1 MRFRQARSRK
11 TYERQESSGINHR
24 SKSIKQNRLLAISD
38 NLLPPGAQRLTN
50 RASTS
55 SDASRLMSR
64 LRKVNLLPKN
74 PFKLSL
80 QGKLARLIYLA
91 LLTVF
96 VGNFSLHPFGTSFR
110 FSLAVVAFT
119 FFLLLNDDI
128 NELVGGAWTGLAVL
142 AFRSGGNVLLL
153 ELPLPQAIRIHYPAA
168 VFYTVLGLGMWLT
181 ADVLRAGKWHS
192 FILLGV
198 LDVSANLFELAFRTE
213 LNLGQFL
220 PIIYLLAVV
229 ALVRSTLVGLAFT
242 AWRQHERILLQQQEK
257 REFERILLVTSDVSG
272 ELLYLESTL
281 EGLEKIML
289 KSYQLHNRLKRDS
302 REGSEVALAISRD
315 VHDAKKDFERLA
327 ARLRQVLV
335 RQKEGESVDLRTLI
349 DIALRAN
356 RDFAR
361 ELSKDIEFHADVE
374 GNVDVTS
381 YHMVLSIINN
391 LVGNAIEASGE
402 FGEIRLQVD
411 ARHQRLLVV
420 VSDKGSGIKSG
431 DLSIIFT
438 PGYTTKFDPATGKA
452 STGLGLAQVK
462 HIVDELGG
470 EIKVES
476 REGLGSRFAVNIPY
490 SGRP

>member
-1 MRFRQARSRK
+1 M
-11 TYERQESSGINHR
+11 
-24 SKSIKQNRLLAISD
+24 
-38 NLLPPGAQRLTN
+38 
-50 RASTS
+50 
-55 SDASRLMSR
+55 
-64 LRKVNLLPKN
+64 
-74 PFKLSL
+74 
-80 QGKLARLIYLA
+80 A

-110 FSLAVVAFT
+110 FSLAVGAFT
-119 FFLLLNDDI
+119 FFLLLNEDI
-128 NELVGGAWTGLAVL
+128 NEIVGGICTGLAVL
-142 AFRSGGNVLLL
+142 SFRAGGNVLLL
-153 ELPLPQAIRIHYPAA
+153 ELPLRQAMQTHFPAA
-168 VFYTVLGLGMWLT
+168 IFYTVLGLGMWLA
-181 ADVLRAGKWHS
+181 ADILRAGKWHS
-192 FILLGV
+192 FILLGI
-198 LDVSANLFELAFRTE
+198 LDVSANLFELAFRGELSLTE
-213 LNLGQFL
+213 FY
-220 PIIYLLAVV
+220 PMIYLLAVV
-229 ALVRSTLVGLAFT
+229 AIVRSTLVGLAFT

-281 EGLEKIML
+281 ERLEKIML
-289 KSYQLHNRLKRDS
+289 KSYQLYNRLKHES
-302 REGSEVALAISRD
+302 REEGEVALAISRD

-335 RQKEGESVDLRTLI
+335 RQKEGESVDLGTLV
-349 DIALRAN
+349 DIAVRAN

-361 ELSKDIEFHADVE
+361 ELNKEISFHADVE

-402 FGEIRLQVD
+402 FGEIHLQVD

-420 VSDKGSGIKSG
+420 VSDKGSGIRTD
-431 DLSIIFT
+431 DLPVIFT

-462 HIVDELGG
+462 HIVEELGG

-476 REGLGSRFAVNIPY
+476 REGVGSRFAVNIPY